1 MPNQAK
7 DMEEMLFFSQMLNEC
22 SPLTLLQQILIHS
35 HHAIVITDADDKAGY
50 RIVYANPVFCRHTGY
65 ELAELVGMSPKILQG
80 PKSNKRVIEKL
91 TPSLKERGFFY
102 GASINYRKDGSMYPV
117 EWNISEIKNEQG
129 QVTHYISMQKDL
141 SNFKRLAE
149 QVKKSNE
156 NFKNFYLSTTK
167 KDKNAENNDVVE
179 SLKSNE
185 KIYAGGLR
193 NDQNA
198 DLFEDAFFDFSPDEL
213 GALGNKIDKG
223 TLSANDFWVENPIDE
238 EDISALV
245 ESIQEVDV
253 ELGLLQSQGQSK
265 ERLENIANGF
275 KEVANNLYF
284 CVEFNDGALIIDE
297 VANILMTLEDGHKF
311 PVDTLLTFNK
321 EVYEW
326 LDGAVI
332 SKTTDNIFEGEN
344 NTIAAGN
351 QLLLFLR

>member
-22 SPLTLLQQILIHS
+22 SPLELLKQVLMHS
-35 HHAIVITDADDKAGY
+35 HHAIVITDADASAGY
-50 RIVYANPVFCRHTGY
+50 RIIYANPVFCRHTGY
-65 ELAELVGMSPKILQG
+65 ELAELVGMSPRILQG
-80 PKSNKRVIEKL
+80 PKSNKRIIEKL
-91 TPSLKERGFFY
+91 TPALKEHGFFY

-129 QVTHYISMQKDL
+129 EVTHYMSMQKDL
-141 SNFKRLAE
+141 SNFHRLAK

-156 NFKNFYLSTTK
+156 NFKDFYLSTTK
-167 KDKNAENNDVVE
+167 KDKAHANKEVLDA
-179 SLKSNE
+179 LKDNQ

-193 NDQNA
+193 NDENA
-198 DLFEDAFFDFSPDEL
+198 DLFEDAFFDFSPDEM
-213 GALGNKIDKG
+213 GALGNKVDKG
-223 TLSANDFWVENPIDE
+223 ELSAEEFWRENPIDD
-238 EDISALV
+238 EDVSALI

-297 VANILMTLEDGHKF
+297 VANILMILEESHEF
-311 PVDTLLTFNK
+311 PVDVLVTFNK

-332 SKTTDNIFEGEN
+332 TKNADNIFEGEN

-351 QLLLFLR
+351 QLLLFLK

>member
-1 MPNQAK
+1 MPHQSK

-22 SPLTLLQQILIHS
+22 SPLELLKQILMHS
-35 HHAIVITDADDKAGY
+35 HHAIVITDADPSAGY
-50 RIVYANPVFCRHTGY
+50 RIIYANPVFCRHTGY
-65 ELAELVGMSPKILQG
+65 ELAELVGTSPRILQG
-80 PKSNKRVIEKL
+80 PKSNRRVIDKL
-91 TPSLKERGFFY
+91 TPALQEKGFFY

-129 QVTHYISMQKDL
+129 DVTHYISMQKDL
-141 SNFKRLAE
+141 SNFHRLAK

-156 NFKNFYLSTTK
+156 SFKDFYLSTTK
-167 KDKNAENNDVVE
+167 KDKEAQSKDVLE
-179 SLKSNE
+179 SLKDNQ

-193 NDQNA
+193 TDENA
-198 DLFEDAFFDFSPDEL
+198 DLFEDAFFDFSPDEM
-213 GALGNKIDKG
+213 GALGHKVDKG
-223 TLSANDFWVENPIDE
+223 LLSADDFWRENPIDD
-238 EDISALV
+238 EDVSSLV

-253 ELGLLQSQGQSK
+253 ELGLLQSQGKSK
-265 ERLENIANGF
+265 ERLEHIANGF

-297 VANILMTLEDGHKF
+297 VANVLMVLPIDYDF
-311 PVDTLLTFNK
+311 PIEMLVTFNK

-332 SKTTDNIFEGEN
+332 SKNTSNIFEGEN

-351 QLLLFLR
+351 QLLLFLK